1 MSHIWHQIVRYVER
15 MGPQE
20 WLFVLAAMILVAIVC
35 MRGFGS
41 RSRY

>member
-1 MSHIWHQIVRYVER
+1 MGYLWREILRYVDR

-20 WLFVLAAMILVAIVC
+20 WLLVLAAMIVVAFFC

-41 RSRY
+41 RSQY